1 VSRPAIKKRL
11 LLPLVATFAA
21 LFALLLLYALR
32 PTVYAQYTAV
42 KGVTD
47 VYEIAINLARG
58 ALCIALVFVFVRLA
72 NEVIFSFAF
81 RWRKGYEAPN
91 LLRNIF
97 SIVAYIT
104 LFAIIIH
111 GFYPS
116 IQLGALFTTSAI
128 FGVILGLAL
137 QDTLGNFFAGVSL
150 HADKPFQVGDVV
162 TVGKFT
168 GVVESITWRAVKLR
182 SFTNHIVLV
191 SNSNVARESIEVCP
205 RDNLNARIVSFN
217 APYTDSPAMT
227 INIVREA
234 VRKADNVS
242 PKLTPVVRIKN
253 LNESGVEYEIK
264 YWLEDYA
271 RHNDT
276 DALIRQRV
284 WYAFNRAK
292 LQFASPTLTVAI
304 ERRAG
309 ASDVPAN
316 NNDVA
321 ERLKAVDIFAPL
333 SDEEISKLACAAA
346 SHVYAPGEIVIH
358 AGDEGSS
365 MFVVRRGR
373 VEVRVGDNGDMRT
386 VAQLREGDFFGE
398 MALLTGEPRSA
409 DIVAADE
416 TEVIEVGHEA
426 MKLLFAG
433 NQELVDALG
442 EIVAERRTGLTAQS
456 DTRSS
461 IQEETAGLLASI
473 KRFFR
478 L

>member
-1 VSRPAIKKRL
+1 MATSVA
-11 LLPLVATFAA
+11 LVAL
-21 LFALLLLYALR
+21 LFLYALR
-32 PTVYAQYTAV
+32 PTIYAQYTTGPDV
-42 KGVTD
+42 PG
-47 VYEIAINLARG
+47 VYEGAIKILW
-58 ALCIALVFVFVRLA
+58 IALFVALAFVFVRLTD
-72 NEVIFSFAF
+72 EIIFSLIF

-91 LLRNIF
+91 LIRNIF
-97 SIVAYIT
+97 SIIVYTA
-104 LFAIIIH
+104 LFAFLIH
-111 GFYPS
+111 EYTK

-168 GVVESITWRAVKLR
+168 GVVESIAWRAVKIR
-182 SFTNHIVLV
+182 TFANHIVLV

-217 APYTDSPAMT
+217 APYTDSPAKT
-227 INIVREA
+227 INVVREA
-234 VRKADNVS
+234 VRKAENVS

-276 DALIRQRV
+276 DALVRQRV
-284 WYAFNRAK
+284 WYAFQRAR
-292 LQFASPTLTVAI
+292 LQFASPTLTVEI
-304 ERRAG
+304 ERRTTADNV
-309 ASDVPAN
+309 STDKN
-316 NNDVA
+316 ETA

-333 SDEEISKLACAAA
+333 SNEEIRKLACAAA
-346 SHVYAPGEIVIH
+346 THVYAPGETVIH

-365 MFVVRRGR
+365 MFVVHRGR
-373 VEVRVGDNGDMRT
+373 VEVRVGDNGDLRA

-398 MALLTGEPRSA
+398 MALLTGEPRA
-409 DIVAADE
+409 ANIVAADE

-426 MKLLFAG
+426 MKILFD
-433 NQELVDALG
+433 NNPELVNSLG
-442 EIVAERRTGLTAQS
+442 GIVAERRTGLAAHAAAGQS
-456 DTRSS
+456 V
-461 IQEETAGLLASI
+461 QEETAGVLASI